1 MKKFKLMMVSSL
13 LMVAGITACAAKAN
27 NKKLEKNQ
35 LYLLEQQR
43 KNV

>member
-13 LMVAGITACAAKAN
+13 LMLAGITTFEAKTN